1 MRYVVMVPKRDFGQL
16 FEPARQSQILKAFL
30 RKRTHT
36 KTSVDFTGVPID
48 DLLNAIVAGFN
59 WLDMCR
65 AAVGIQQP
73 SRSLTDFKNV
83 AWLAEQWWAVEG
95 AVPRCNQML
104 AERKRPPLMLYL
116 IWLDYTGLAKEIASA
131 AIYGS
136 SSDQVPAERTFELS
150 AAGGALDKISR
161 LQRAEDPSELL

>member
-1 MRYVVMVPKRDFGQL
+1 
-16 FEPARQSQILKAFL
+16 
-30 RKRTHT
+30 
-36 KTSVDFTGVPID
+36 
-48 DLLNAIVAGFN
+48 
-59 WLDMCR
+59 
-65 AAVGIQQP
+65 
-73 SRSLTDFKNV
+73 
-83 AWLAEQWWAVEG
+83 
-95 AVPRCNQML
+95 
-104 AERKRPPLMLYL
+104 MLYL